1 MRPLYFLSVA
11 LAALLLCAGS
21 VLAQSVDDNT
31 GNVLYV
37 QTDNYVVHTYGEYTN
52 PVIEYWT
59 RDQPNDKYKVW
70 VDSIYE
76 VAPEQSTP
84 APGKKLFCVCFV
96 FLLHFCCFVFFL
108 WLPSVE

>member
-1 MRPLYFLSVA
+1 MRHLSFLCVV
-11 LAALLLCAGS
+11 LAALLCAGT
-21 VLAQSVDDNT
+21 VLAQSGDDNN

-76 VAPEQSTP
+76 VAPQQSTP
-84 APGKKLFCVCFV
+84 APGKEDPVVVGFASLSTLSSSSWFSSM
-96 FLLHFCCFVFFL
+96 
-108 WLPSVE
+108 WLQ